1 VKPVK
6 GNVQEVVPKDIETPS
21 VSKSKS
27 VHKNGDV
34 SSNQTSKKT
43 SVASTNKKGD
53 NTPSQHKSK
62 EVSVNRQDQSQSVR
76 KGPDVQK

>member
-43 SVASTNKKGD
+43 SSEVVPGSKI
-53 NTPSQHKSK
+53 SK
-62 EVSVNRQDQSQSVR
+62 ESSVDTKAVHS
-76 KGPDVQK
+76 KK